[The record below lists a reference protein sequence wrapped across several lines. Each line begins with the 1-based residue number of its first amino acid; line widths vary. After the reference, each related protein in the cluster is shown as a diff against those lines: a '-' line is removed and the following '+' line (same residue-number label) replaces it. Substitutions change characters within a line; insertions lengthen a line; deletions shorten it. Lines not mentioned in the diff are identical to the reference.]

1 MKVNI
6 WTVDIVLNNSIQVI
20 QGAAAAGDRN
30 NQDKTGFP
38 NELKRWCFRTLA
50 MISKEWGR
58 TCTRVVVFFPSAQVP
73 SFKQGLL
80 EHSSNSES

>member
-6 WTVDIVLNNSIQVI
+6 WTVDIVLNNPNQVI

-50 MISKEWGR
+50 LIPKEWGR
-58 TCTRVVVFFPSAQVP
+58 TCTRVVVFSI
-73 SFKQGLL
+73 ST
-80 EHSSNSES
+80 SSSIQTGTAGALIEL

>member
-38 NELKRWCFRTLA
+38 NELKSWCFRTLA
-50 MISKEWGR
+50 LIPKEWGR
-58 TCTRVVVFFPSAQVP
+58 TGTRVVVFSI
-73 SFKQGLL
+73 ST
-80 EHSSNSES
+80 SSSIQTGTTGALIEL

>member
-30 NQDKTGFP
+30 NQDKAGFP
-38 NELKRWCFRTLA
+38 NELKSWCFRTLA
-50 MISKEWGR
+50 LIPVEWGR
-58 TCTRVVVFFPSAQVP
+58 TCTRVVVFFHQYK
-73 SFKQGLL
+73 F
-80 EHSSNSES
+80 